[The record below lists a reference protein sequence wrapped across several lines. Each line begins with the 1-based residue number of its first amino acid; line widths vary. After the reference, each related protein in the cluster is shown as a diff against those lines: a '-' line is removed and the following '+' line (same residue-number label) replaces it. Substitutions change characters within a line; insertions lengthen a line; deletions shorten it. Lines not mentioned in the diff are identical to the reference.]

1 MKHNIYDLFSE
12 YTGELP
18 EIKKDTYD
26 AERIKQLVSQK
37 IKQSDTLENT
47 VSHNSELCREAEE
60 RKRKTHFLKPKK
72 RCEFSQTG
80 MEMRNTVIMNTSSKE
95 LMV

>member
-47 VSHNSELCREAEE
+47 V
-60 RKRKTHFLKPKK
+60 KQKK
-72 RCEFSQTG
+72 GNEKHIF
-80 MEMRNTVIMNTSSKE
+80 
-95 LMV
+95 